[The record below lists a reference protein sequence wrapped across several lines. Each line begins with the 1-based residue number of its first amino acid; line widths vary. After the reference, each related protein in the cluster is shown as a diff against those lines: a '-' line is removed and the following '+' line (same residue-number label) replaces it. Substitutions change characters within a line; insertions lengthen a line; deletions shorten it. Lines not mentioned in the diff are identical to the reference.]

1 MKTIETKNLKKSY
14 GFGRSKKDIL
24 KNVNLIFEEGK
35 CYLFVG
41 ENGCGKTTLLK
52 AILGLIKIKGTVSVE
67 NQEIG
72 YVPDN
77 MIFPEYI
84 TLYQFLY
91 NMGLI
96 KEMKP
101 NSIKR
106 TLDILITEWELKE
119 HSNKK
124 IRELS
129 KGMKQKILIIQAM
142 MNNPR
147 IYIFDEV
154 LNGLDSAMQNKLL
167 NFIVMMKKTKKTIII
182 TSHYYDMYKSI
193 ANRVISIIDG
203 ETNERLN

>member
-14 GFGRSKKDIL
+14 GLGRSKKDIL

-96 KEMKP
+96 KGMKT